1 MPILDC
7 FGRVPFPADQ
17 VEAYQAELKKRDAII
32 EKNKKLKQQKKPED
46 PVPIMDSIE
55 SEITR
60 DADGNESTNWFLLR
74 CPQFKHL
81 NFCLNQI
88 DDEIAPKIEDVLMRT
103 PDDFGFTLSGNPISN
118 PQIMSIHR
126 KITALHKQRCSDA
139 RPADNSNA
147 SIMELEDIG

>member
-1 MPILDC
+1 MDC

-88 DDEIAPKIEDVLMRT
+88 DDEIAAKIEDVLMRT

>member
-1 MPILDC
+1 MDC

-88 DDEIAPKIEDVLMRT
+88 DDEIAAKIEDVLMRT
-103 PDDFGFTLSGNPISN
+103 PDDFGFTFSGNPISN

-126 KITALHKQRCSDA
+126 KITTLHKQRCSDA

>member
-1 MPILDC
+1 MDC

>member
-88 DDEIAPKIEDVLMRT
+88 DDEIAAKIEDVLMRT
-103 PDDFGFTLSGNPISN
+103 PDDFGFTFSGNPISN

>member
-1 MPILDC
+1 MDC

-88 DDEIAPKIEDVLMRT
+88 DDEIAAKVEDVLMRT
-103 PDDFGFTLSGNPISN
+103 PDDFGFTFSGNPISN

>member
-1 MPILDC
+1 MDC

-88 DDEIAPKIEDVLMRT
+88 DDEIAAKIEDVLMRT
-103 PDDFGFTLSGNPISN
+103 PDDFGFTFSGNPISN

-126 KITALHKQRCSDA
+126 KITALHK
-139 RPADNSNA
+139 
-147 SIMELEDIG
+147 